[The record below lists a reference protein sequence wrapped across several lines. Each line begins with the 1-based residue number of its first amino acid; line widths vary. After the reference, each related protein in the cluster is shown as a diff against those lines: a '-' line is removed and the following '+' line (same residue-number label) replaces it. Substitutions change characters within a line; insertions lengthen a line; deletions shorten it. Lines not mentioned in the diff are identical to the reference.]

1 MKRRSFRETFF
12 CFCRVLLCLVGAAIL
27 FCPLPVRAQGV
38 FGTISGTVHDEQQ
51 AAIPGANVIL
61 TNVDTGVSREAVTN
75 EVGIY
80 SATSLIPGVYRVEAQ
95 MPGFK
100 KAVISDIR
108 LEVNANLK
116 INIALQVG
124 EVTEILN
131 VTSEA
136 PLLTTQ
142 QSSLGQTVSQQQIEQ
157 LPTGRNLFSLLP
169 LSAGVSQQT
178 GCDGCENNGNMRI
191 NGDRPRTQDYILDG
205 TTINAP
211 VFGGQAFNPAL
222 DSISEFRV
230 ETNSMS
236 AEYGKAAG
244 GIIIAVT
251 KTGTNQ
257 FHGSG
262 YWYHRNES
270 LNARNFFED
279 PSQPKNPFTQHELGG
294 TIGGPILKDKLFFFS
309 DFQVLRL
316 DGWSPSV
323 NNVVPNSAFRSGD
336 LSALCTAGFDSAGVC
351 ADPSQQIRFPGTSQL
366 VPFNRIPASQISP
379 ISQRFI
385 DAWPTSTV
393 GGTVPGTDLY
403 SFSRARDNR
412 TTRFNPRI
420 DYQASASDLVFGVFH
435 RQIGSQTT
443 HLGILEGPAGE
454 QIQRQND
461 YTFTAGW
468 THTFGSVSLNDFRFG
483 FMHRIGDR
491 SNHGQGTTSPSDFG
505 LEGIPDCLSSVPNTE
520 GGKKCGTPIVSV
532 AGFTDLGDSG
542 MLYEP
547 ADTLQIN
554 DTFSRL
560 FGRHN
565 LKFGG
570 EARRY
575 AIDNYQ
581 PDEIADFSFRGS
593 QTGDAFADFLF
604 GRIHTGSATVQNAML
619 STRAWSYSLFI
630 QDDFKLRP
638 QLTLNLGLRY
648 QYDQSFSELHDGL
661 AFFNPFTAEWEQ
673 FGVNAPKTPFD
684 PSRKMFGPRLGFAW
698 SPANGFVVR
707 GGYGITY
714 PGVVGHGRAGDGQPG
729 PSLLTTTNFPEGTD
743 WSSLPAIGNPDPSA
757 IRAPLPINDN
767 VGFQSWAPRKQTPTY
782 VQSWNLTLEK
792 QITGSTLAQ
801 LAYVGTRGVHL
812 PINYGYNMCQQ
823 TRESTVQYGW
833 DAPTSPTCPLA
844 AERMI
849 AGGGSL
855 DNLIIV
861 PGYWGLSS
869 SIYHAMQAKFERR
882 FSRGFSLL
890 ANFTWSKLIDDS
902 SSDWGGF
909 WSLDTLGQDFYDRR
923 SDRSVSAGDI
933 PARLLLASIV
943 RLPFG
948 PGQKWLNQ
956 GVAGQV
962 LGGWNVSAIYSV
974 SSGSPFGIL
983 DNCYGYCNA
992 AHMMGSRPMMISEPL
1007 PPGLNQTLERWFDT
1021 QAFDF
1026 SGNYPAPGLPNPTGP
1041 RDRNKAYGNAPRY
1054 FSNVRNP
1061 MVNNLDVSL
1070 QKDIGLPWGE
1080 ETRLRVRGDFLNLP
1094 NHPQFAEPNGDLANP
1109 NFGRITRT
1117 SNNNRT
1123 VQLGLHFFF

>member
-1 MKRRSFRETFF
+1 MKRRYLRQTL
-12 CFCRVLLCLVGAAIL
+12 VHQLLLCLGVAIL
-27 FCPLPVRAQGV
+27 LCPPLLRAQGV
-38 FGTISGTVHDEQQ
+38 FGTISGAVHDSQG
-51 AAIPGANVIL
+51 AAIPGATVLI
-61 TNVDTGVSREAVTN
+61 TNVDTGVAREVLTN
-75 EVGIY
+75 DVGIY
-80 SATSLIPGVYRVEAQ
+80 SATSLTPGAYRVEAQ

-100 KAVISDIR
+100 KAVISNLR

-116 INIALQVG
+116 INVSLEVG
-124 EVTEILN
+124 EVTEIVN
-131 VTSEA
+131 VTSES

-142 QSSLGQTVSQQQIEQ
+142 QSNLGQTVSQQQIEQ

-169 LSAGVSQQT
+169 LSAGVSQQM

-236 AEYGKAAG
+236 AEYGKAGG

-251 KTGTNQ
+251 KTGTNE

-262 YWYHRNES
+262 YWYLRNES

-279 PSQPKNPFTQHELGG
+279 PTQSKNPFSQHEFGG

-309 DFQVLRL
+309 DLQVLRL
-316 DGWSPSV
+316 DGSSPSV
-323 NNVVPNSAFRSGD
+323 NHVVPNSAFRSGD
-336 LSALCTAGFDSAGVC
+336 LSALCTAGFDSADIC
-351 ADPSQQIRFPGTSQL
+351 ADPSQQFRFPGTGQL
-366 VPFNRIPASQISP
+366 VPFNRIAASLINP
-379 ISQRFI
+379 ISQGFI
-385 DAWPTSTV
+385 DVWPTSTAA
-393 GGTVPGTDLY
+393 GTVPGTNLF

-412 TTRFNPRI
+412 TTRFNPRV
-420 DYQASASDLVFGVFH
+420 DYQLSASDLVFGVFH
-435 RQIGSQTT
+435 RQTGHQTT
-443 HLGILEGPAGE
+443 HPGILAGPAGE
-454 QIQRQND
+454 QVQRQND
-461 YTFTAGW
+461 YTLTTGW
-468 THTFGSVSLNDFRFG
+468 THTFGSASLNDFRFG

-491 SNHGQGTTSPSDFG
+491 SNHGQGSSSPSDFG

-520 GGKKCGTPIVSV
+520 NGKKCGTPIVSV
-532 AGFTDLGDSG
+532 LGFNDLGDSG

-565 LKFGG
+565 LKVGG

-581 PDEIADFSFRGS
+581 PDEIADFSFTGS
-593 QTGDAFADFLF
+593 QTGNAFADFLF
-604 GRIHTGSATVQNAML
+604 GRIHTGSASVQNAML

-630 QDDFKLRP
+630 QDDFKLTP
-638 QLTLNLGLRY
+638 ELTLNLGMRY

-661 AFFNPFTAEWEQ
+661 AFFNPFTVAWEQ
-673 FGVNAPKTPFD
+673 FGVNAPETPFD
-684 PSRKMFGPRLGFAW
+684 PSRRMFGPRLGFAW
-698 SPANGFVVR
+698 SPIRNLVLR

-729 PSLLTTTNFPEGTD
+729 PNLLNTTNFPGGTD
-743 WSSLPAIGNPDPSA
+743 WSSLPPVANPDPSA
-757 IRAPLPINDN
+757 IRAPLPVNDN
-767 VGFQSWAPRKQTPTY
+767 VGFQSWAPRKQTPAY
-782 VQSWNLTLEK
+782 VQSWNLTMEK
-792 QITGSTLAQ
+792 QISSSTLAQ
-801 LAYVGTRGVHL
+801 LAYVGTRGLHL
-812 PINYGYNMCQQ
+812 PINYGYNICQQ
-823 TRESTVQYGW
+823 TRESTAQSGGN
-833 DAPTSPTCPLA
+833 ATTSPYCPLA
-844 AERMI
+844 AQAMM

-869 SIYHAMQAKFERR
+869 SIYHALQAKFERR

-890 ANFTWSKLIDDS
+890 ANYTWSKLIDDS

-909 WSLDTLGQDFYDRR
+909 WSLDTLGQDFYNRK

-933 PARLLLASIV
+933 PARLSLASIV
-943 RLPFG
+943 QLPFG
-948 PGQKWLNQ
+948 PQRKWLNQ
-956 GVAGQV
+956 GLAAQV
-962 LGGWNVSAIYSV
+962 LGGWNMSAIYSV

-992 AHMMGSRPMMISEPL
+992 AHMMGSRPMMIGDPL
-1007 PPGLNQTLERWFDT
+1007 PPGFNQTIERWFNT

-1026 SGNYPAPGLPNPTGP
+1026 SGNYPAPGLPAPTGP
-1041 RDRNKAYGNAPRY
+1041 IDPNKAFGDAPRY

-1061 MVNNLDVSL
+1061 MVNNLDVSV
-1070 QKDIGLPWGE
+1070 QKDVGLPFRE
-1080 ETRLRVRGDFLNLP
+1080 ETRVRFRADFLNLP
-1094 NHPQFAEPNGDLANP
+1094 NHPQFAEPIGDLGSS

-1117 SNNNRT
+1117 ANSNRT
-1123 VQLGLHFFF
+1123 VQLGVHLFF